1 MPGCMSTVARWAL
14 MLGLT
19 SSLLLGS
26 EPASAQSKTWKP
38 LAGKSEVMFA
48 VKFRMGDFSGRS
60 EAVSGELKF
69 DPADLRQ
76 PVAGSLTVEAS
87 TLRTGVDGRDRDLRK
102 TMETDRF
109 PQIRFQ
115 VESAEASFPNITDKA
130 DVLLTIHGQMFIRD
144 VQRPMTFLGRVR
156 SREGGR
162 NGTGLWVRGDAF
174 LKMTDFG
181 ITPPRRLFMAVED
194 QVVVT
199 FDLTLVPAE

>member
-1 MPGCMSTVARWAL
+1 MSTLTKWVLILAL
-14 MLGLT
+14 AG
-19 SSLLLGS
+19 SVLLGAQ
-26 EPASAQSKTWKP
+26 PASAQLKTWKP
-38 LAGKSEVMFA
+38 LAGKSEVTFSA
-48 VKFRMGDFSGRS
+48 KFRMGDFSGRT
-60 EAVSGELKF
+60 EAVSGEFKF

-76 PVAGSLTVEAS
+76 AVAGSLTVEAS

-115 VESAEASFPNITDKA
+115 VESAEASFPTITDKA

-162 NGTGLWVRGDAF
+162 DGTGLWVRGDAS
-174 LKMTDFG
+174 LRMTDFG

-199 FDLTLVPAE
+199 FDLTLVQVE